1 MNIMPLLTISW
12 SEPSII
18 IAILAAILA
27 ALVVVVKISRWT
39 GGVDVKLDII
49 DQKFD
54 AIDKRFDKIDL
65 KFEAI
70 DRKFEAIDRKF
81 EIIDQKFDRLHTE
94 ISDIKTLIGNALGLA
109 PQKQPA
115 GSQSPIQ
122 LNDFGEQIS
131 KDINGGELAYKYL
144 NTVKYE
150 NGMSEYQIQQACF
163 DCVYSDFM
171 KKINA
176 QDRETLERS
185 AFKEGLPIQT
195 ILRVL
200 GIELRN
206 AKFKSLGI
214 DIAGAG
220 NGASEN

>member
-1 MNIMPLLTISW
+1 MTIEQLIADYW
-12 SEPSII
+12 VMLYPI
-18 IAILAAILA
+18 IAFI
-27 ALVVVVKISRWT
+27 
-39 GGVDVKLDII
+39 GGMIWWASSINTKMNGFN
-49 DQKFD
+49 QRFD
-54 AIDKRFDKIDL
+54 AIDKKFDRID
-65 KFEAI
+65 K
-70 DRKFEAIDRKF
+70 KFEAIDRKF

-109 PQKQPA
+109 PQQQPA

-122 LNDFGEQIS
+122 LNDFGVQIS

-220 NGASEN
+220 NGGSEN

>member
-1 MNIMPLLTISW
+1 MTIEQLFTDYW
-12 SEPSII
+12 AVFYPI
-18 IAILAAILA
+18 IAFI
-27 ALVVVVKISRWT
+27 
-39 GGVDVKLDII
+39 GGMIWWASSINTKMNGFN
-49 DQKFD
+49 QRFD
-54 AIDKRFDKIDL
+54 AIDKKFDRID
-65 KFEAI
+65 K
-70 DRKFEAIDRKF
+70 KFEAIDRKF

-214 DIAGAG
+214 DIAG

>member
-1 MNIMPLLTISW
+1 MTIEQLFTDYW
-12 SEPSII
+12 AVVYP
-18 IAILAAILA
+18 ILAVIVSMIWWASGINAKMNGFNHRFDAID
-27 ALVVVVKISRWT
+27 K
-39 GGVDVKLDII
+39 
-49 DQKFD
+49 KFD
-54 AIDKRFDKIDL
+54 AIDKKFDRIDL

-70 DRKFEAIDRKF
+70 DRKFEAIDLKF
-81 EIIDQKFDRLHTE
+81 EAIDKRFDRIE
-94 ISDIKTLIGNALGLA
+94 ADIRDIKTLIGNALGLA
-109 PQKQPA
+109 PQQQPA

-214 DIAGAG
+214 DIAGAS
-220 NGASEN
+220 NGGSEN

>member
-54 AIDKRFDKIDL
+54 AIDKRFDKID
-65 KFEAI
+65 
-70 DRKFEAIDRKF
+70 RRF
-81 EIIDQKFDRLHTE
+81 EIIDQRFDRIE
-94 ISDIKTLIGNALGLA
+94 ADIRDIKTLIGNALGLA

-214 DIAGAG
+214 DIAGA
-220 NGASEN
+220 SEN

>member
-1 MNIMPLLTISW
+1 MTIEQLFTDYW
-12 SEPSII
+12 AVFYPI
-18 IAILAAILA
+18 IAFI
-27 ALVVVVKISRWT
+27 
-39 GGVDVKLDII
+39 GGMIWWASSINTKMNGFN
-49 DQKFD
+49 QRFD
-54 AIDKRFDKIDL
+54 AIDKKFDRID
-65 KFEAI
+65 K
-70 DRKFEAIDRKF
+70 KFEAIDRKF

-150 NGMSEYQIQQACF
+150 KGMSEYQIQQACF

-171 KKINA
+171 KKINT

-185 AFKEGLPIQT
+185 AFKEGLTIQT

-214 DIAGAG
+214 DIAG
-220 NGASEN
+220 NGGSEN

>member
-12 SEPSII
+12 SEPSTI

-54 AIDKRFDKIDL
+54 AIDKRFDKID
-65 KFEAI
+65 
-70 DRKFEAIDRKF
+70 RKFEAIDKR
-81 EIIDQKFDRLHTE
+81 FDRIE
-94 ISDIKTLIGNALGLA
+94 ADIRDIKTLIGNALGLA

-122 LNDFGEQIS
+122 LNDFGVQIS

-214 DIAGAG
+214 DIAG
-220 NGASEN
+220 NGGSEN

>member
-1 MNIMPLLTISW
+1 MTIEQLFTDYW
-12 SEPSII
+12 AVVYP
-18 IAILAAILA
+18 ILAVIASMIWWA
-27 ALVVVVKISRWT
+27 SSITAKMSGFNQR
-39 GGVDVKLDII
+39 
-49 DQKFD
+49 FD
-54 AIDKRFDKIDL
+54 AVDKRFDAVDKKFDKIDL

-70 DRKFEAIDRKF
+70 DRKFEAIDKR
-81 EIIDQKFDRLHTE
+81 FDRIE
-94 ISDIKTLIGNALGLA
+94 ADIRDIKTLIGNALGLA

-144 NTVKYE
+144 STVKYE

-220 NGASEN
+220 NGGSEN

>member
-1 MNIMPLLTISW
+1 MTIEQLIADYW
-12 SEPSII
+12 VMLYPI
-18 IAILAAILA
+18 IAFI
-27 ALVVVVKISRWT
+27 
-39 GGVDVKLDII
+39 GGMIWWASSINTKMNGFN
-49 DQKFD
+49 QRFD
-54 AIDKRFDKIDL
+54 AIDKKFDRIDK

-70 DRKFEAIDRKF
+70 DRKFEA
-81 EIIDQKFDRLHTE
+81 IDQKFDRLHTE

-109 PQKQPA
+109 PQQQPA

>member
-27 ALVVVVKISRWT
+27 ALVVVVKVSRWT

-49 DQKFD
+49 DQKFE

-70 DRKFEAIDRKF
+70 DRKFEAIDKR
-81 EIIDQKFDRLHTE
+81 FDRIE
-94 ISDIKTLIGNALGLA
+94 ADISDIKTLIGNALGLA

-122 LNDFGEQIS
+122 LNDFGVQIS

>member
-1 MNIMPLLTISW
+1 MTIEQLFTDYW
-12 SEPSII
+12 AVVYP
-18 IAILAAILA
+18 ILAVIASMIWWASGINAKMNGFNHRFDAID
-27 ALVVVVKISRWT
+27 K
-39 GGVDVKLDII
+39 
-49 DQKFD
+49 KFD
-54 AIDKRFDKIDL
+54 AIDKKFDAIDKKFDKIDL

-70 DRKFEAIDRKF
+70 DRKFEAIDKR
-81 EIIDQKFDRLHTE
+81 FDRIE
-94 ISDIKTLIGNALGLA
+94 ADIRDIKTLIGNALGLA

-214 DIAGAG
+214 DIAG
-220 NGASEN
+220 NGGSEN